1 MAGRRVALLLLALSA
16 GTVCGGERLPLSRG
30 LRAYYPFD
38 KNASDHG
45 GGGHDAE
52 NRGAAA
58 VADGKFGG
66 AFSFDGSR
74 GHVSVPPAVTTGLR
88 WATVSLWVR
97 TTQSVGRERTAFWT
111 NPTLVGASTPGYGS
125 RDFGLM
131 LEKGKAAY
139 FHGLFREGVDFSWL
153 SEEFVADG
161 GWHHIAWVNAG
172 PHARLYVD
180 GTLARGEALAHPG
193 PVSRGR
199 LAHTPCGG
207 RVGKSQAY
215 VGACHQGVGGAG
227 AAYFYRGVIDDLAIW
242 SRALSAREVAAIARS
257 TVPLGKLMTLGKD

>member
-1 MAGRRVALLLLALSA
+1 MAGRRVALLLLVLSA
-16 GTVCGGERLPLSRG
+16 GAVCGGERLPLSRG
-30 LRAYYPFD
+30 LVAYYPFD
-38 KNASDHG
+38 EDGSDHSG
-45 GGGHDAE
+45 GERHAE
-52 NRGAAA
+52 SRGAAA
-58 VADGKFGG
+58 ADGRFGE
-66 AFSFDGSR
+66 AFAFDGSDD
-74 GHVSVPPAVTTGLR
+74 HVSIPPAVTAGLR

-97 TTQSVGRERTAFWT
+97 STQSEAGERTEFWT
-111 NPTLVGASTPGYGS
+111 NPTLIGVSTAGYGS

-139 FHGLFREGVDFSWL
+139 FHGLFRKGVDFSWF

-161 GWHHIAWVNAG
+161 KWHHIAWVNEG

-180 GTLARGEALAHPG
+180 GKLARGEAFANPG

-227 AAYFYRGVIDDLAIW
+227 AAYFYRGLIDDLAIW
-242 SRALSAREVAAIARS
+242 NRALSAKEVAAIARS
-257 TVPLGKLMTLGKD
+257 TAPLGKLAAPEKD